1 MSHCFLSYWKCIV
14 YTLKYL
20 YCSNTQS
27 LDGNSPLGTM
37 EGGAVHPDSIGGAI
51 PVGTTDLE
59 SLAQSCLDNLDM
71 AGQEL
76 AVLID
81 WLSLLVPKV

>member
-1 MSHCFLSYWKCIV
+1 
-14 YTLKYL
+14 
-20 YCSNTQS
+20 
-27 LDGNSPLGTM
+27 M